1 MTNTFD
7 LDEQPADDLIDQPL
21 VAIVQDEG
29 VVIFGERALAIAL
42 TAEAALTSARV
53 IETAARSV
61 LDRRVLQNA

>member
-1 MTNTFD
+1 MPEIIY

-29 VVIFGERALAIAL
+29 VVIIGDCAFAIAL

-53 IETAARSV
+53 IEAAAQIV
-61 LDRRVLQNA
+61 IDKRVLLNA